1 MIRVCALGDL
11 SDGEA
16 LRLDTEPPIAVFHVE
31 GSFYA
36 IDDTCTHQDA
46 SLADGYLEGCVVECP
61 LHASC
66 FDLRTGAPD
75 GLPATRPVR
84 THRVLIDRGSVFVV
98 SSEFVV
104 PSEQGGVTAAAN
116 GSMP

>member
-1 MIRVCALGDL
+1 MIRACAVGDLGD
-11 SDGEA
+11 GQA

-36 IDDTCTHQDA
+36 IDDTWTPQYA
-46 SLADGYLEGCVVECP
+46 SLADGYLEGRSVECP

-66 FDLRTGAPD
+66 FSLVTGAPE

-84 THRVLIDRGSVFVV
+84 THEVLVDGGAVFVV
-98 SSEFVV
+98 PADQDSLAA
-104 PSEQGGVTAAAN
+104 GVN
-116 GSMP
+116 GPT